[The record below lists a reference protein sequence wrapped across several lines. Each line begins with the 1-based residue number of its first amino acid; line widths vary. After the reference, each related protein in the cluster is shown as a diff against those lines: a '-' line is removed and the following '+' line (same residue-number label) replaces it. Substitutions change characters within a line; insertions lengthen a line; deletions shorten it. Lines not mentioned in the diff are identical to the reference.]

1 MKTFLLEYTANV
13 VFALLILLVGGLFVE
28 QIYGFYYRYA
38 PIDAFYENR
47 QFLALDVCE
56 GDEHQSVLS
65 ERYLYGTELGYSA
78 EVSKELLRIESGE
91 SIKVWEE
98 TTQPFVEVT
107 TTGTV
112 QRIQKLPTDLE
123 AGIYKWVLYI
133 TLDVYGNDRQVIPPV
148 ESNLFNISNCNL

>member
-1 MKTFLLEYTANV
+1 MKNFLIEYTANV

-28 QIYGFYYRYA
+28 QVYGFYYRYA
-38 PIDAFYENR
+38 SVDNFYENR
-47 QFLALDVCE
+47 QFLALDICE
-56 GDEHQSVLS
+56 GDEHQSVRS
-65 ERYLYGTELGYSA
+65 ERYLYGTSFGYSA
-78 EVSKELLRIESGE
+78 VVTKELLRVEGE
-91 SIKVWEE
+91 QETKVWEE

-133 TLDVYGNDRQVIPPV
+133 TLDVYGNDREVIPPV
-148 ESNLFNISNCNL
+148 ESNLFNIANCKL